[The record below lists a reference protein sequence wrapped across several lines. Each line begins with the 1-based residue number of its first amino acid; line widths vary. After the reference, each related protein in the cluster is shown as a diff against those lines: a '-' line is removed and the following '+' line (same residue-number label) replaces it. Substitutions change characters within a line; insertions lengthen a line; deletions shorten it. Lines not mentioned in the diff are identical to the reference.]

1 MDVRGLVTFLA
12 ISVAKMVKMASAMLT
27 RPIEREIVSLVVTIW
42 VGKYHGTDEAGKAY
56 ASCLI
61 VLRLKLFCMN
71 YRMVRLVLKSLN
83 VNGRMVVTLE
93 GNFLKVFFVSAMLW
107 PCVRALPCPPCMP
120 EHHILPYRPCAILMQ
135 GALRIQLS
143 PAL

>member
-1 MDVRGLVTFLA
+1 MVFEKEDVRGLVTFLA

-42 VGKYHGTDEAGKAY
+42 VGKYHGTDEAGNAY

-107 PCVRALPCPPCMP
+107 PCMSGHASEPCHALHACQSIMSY
-120 EHHILPYRPCAILMQ
+120 HTD
-135 GALRIQLS
+135 
-143 PAL
+143 PAQF